1 MKIYTYLMVMVGAL
15 LLSSCAT
22 TPTSFK
28 FRLKDAD
35 HQTVNK
41 GVINQV
47 SKIAEYR
54 VDPQKVEGTYTGA
67 YDRKFPSRS
76 IELAKE
82 LAIGDAITKAKCDFL
97 VSPAYDIE
105 VNKKTI
111 TAKVIGHPA
120 HYLSFKTQTASDS
133 VLLKTQKV
141 SVVPT
146 SNDVAPITPEDI
158 QKNNKAKAKKA
169 LKALGITYLIL
180 GAIVAIALNQ

>member
-22 TPTSFK
+22 TPTNLK

-54 VDPQKVEGTYTGA
+54 VEPQKVEGSYTGA

-82 LAIGDAITKAKCDFL
+82 LAVGDAITKAKCDFL
-97 VSPAYDIE
+97 IGPAYD
-105 VNKKTI
+105 VQVDKKTI

-120 HYLSFKTQTASDS
+120 HYLSFKTQVASDS
-133 VLLKTQKV
+133 VLLQTQTV

-146 SNDVAPITPEDI
+146 TNDVVPITPEDT
-158 QKNNKAKAKKA
+158 QQNNKTKARKA
-169 LKALGITYLIL
+169 LKTLGITYLLIGVVAL
-180 GAIVAIALNQ
+180 IAINI